1 MYKYSAKVEVVDTV
15 DVCTDFMFQVVLK
28 EDMPFKINDCYFIV
42 KKNHDYTFKES
53 DYLMVKYYS
62 QNKNLSGAK
71 DKIKRAI
78 ELFVYM
84 TDIPF
89 DVNSVVIESAENDIP
104 TINVQLSQRKMKQ
117 ILEINQK
124 YSRVRKKKGL
134 LQSVLQMYAV
144 ATKENYLLN
153 ENKEDA
159 FFAFFKI
166 IEIIVKDDFSIEK
179 ANIDKG
185 TSYTRKYVEQILT
198 NAYGVSTQ
206 ENRLDDLCGNV
217 GSALFEMVFENIYHK
232 IMWFLKRHNIEGD
245 KDIISN
251 IVSLRN
257 DIAHGEVVLMNN
269 YMQEYEYV
277 MKLADKVIEA
287 KFFGKSMKI
296 ECRQKLIGLN
306 E

>member
-1 MYKYSAKVEVVDTV
+1 MYKYSTKVEVVDAV
-15 DVCTDFMFQVVLK
+15 DMCTDFMFQVVLK
-28 EDMPFKINDCYFIV
+28 EDMPFKINNCYFIV
-42 KKNHDYTFKES
+42 KKNHDYEYKIS
-53 DYLMVKYYS
+53 DYLKVTYYTR
-62 QNKNLSGAK
+62 NKNLCEAK
-71 DKIKRAI
+71 EKIKRAI

-89 DVNSVVIESAENDIP
+89 DVNSVVIESVENDIP
-104 TINVQLSQRKMKQ
+104 TIDMQLSKRKMQQ
-117 ILEINQK
+117 ISEINQR
-124 YSRVRKKKGL
+124 YSRVRAKREL
-134 LQSVLQMYAV
+134 LQKVLQMYAV

-185 TSYTRKYVEQILT
+185 TSYTRRYVEQVLT
-198 NAYGVSTQ
+198 NAYGVFTQ

-217 GSALFEMVFENIYHK
+217 GSALFDMVFENIYHK
-232 IMWFLKRHNIEGD
+232 IMWFLKRHKIVGD
-245 KDIISN
+245 KNIISN
-251 IVSLRN
+251 MVSLRN
-257 DIAHGEVVLMNN
+257 DIAHGEVVLMDN

-277 MKLADKVIEA
+277 MKLVDKVIEA

-296 ECRQKLIGLN
+296 KCRQTLI
-306 E
+306 EF

>member
-15 DVCTDFMFQVVLK
+15 EVCTDFMFQVVLK
-28 EDMPFKINDCYFIV
+28 EGMPFMINGCYFIV
-42 KKNHDYTFKES
+42 KKNHDYTLKES
-53 DYLMVKYYS
+53 DYLWVTYYA
-62 QNKNLSGAK
+62 QNKNLCDAK
-71 DKIKRAI
+71 DKIKRAL

-89 DVNSVVIESAENDIP
+89 DVNSAVLESTENNIP
-104 TINVQLSQRKMKQ
+104 IVNMQLSQRKMQQ
-117 ILEINQK
+117 IMAINQR
-124 YSRVRKKKGL
+124 YCRVKKKKGL

-166 IEIIVKDDFSIEK
+166 IEIIVKDDFLIEK

-185 TSYTRKYVEQILT
+185 MAYTRRYVKQILT
-198 NAYGVSTQ
+198 SAYGVSTQ

-217 GSALFEMVFENIYHK
+217 GGLLFEMVFENIYHK
-232 IMWFLKRHNIEGD
+232 IMWYLKRHNIAGD

-257 DIAHGEVVLMNN
+257 DIAHGKVVLMDN

-277 MKLADKVIEA
+277 MKLADKVIES
-287 KFFGKSMKI
+287 KFFGESMKI
-296 ECRQKLIGLN
+296 KCRQTLI
-306 E
+306 EI